1 MAYRVTFRHGG
12 ESGLGP
18 LGYLIITNLVL
29 YVATSIS
36 PRLFIGLFG
45 FHPASF
51 LGQPWTIITALFIHA
66 PFPSIWHILG
76 NMLTLYFFGSY
87 LISLVGERRFLLV
100 YFIGGILGNVVFMW
114 LGSPLSTAIGASGAV
129 FAVAGSLAVMRPKS
143 TVFIL
148 PIPVPVPLWVAVL
161 GGFLVIS
168 PGVAWQAHL
177 GGLVV
182 GLIAGFLFRR
192 RVGRFF

>member
-12 ESGLGP
+12 ESGLGT

-29 YVATSIS
+29 YVATFIS

-45 FHPASF
+45 FQPASF
-51 LGQPWTIITALFIHA
+51 LGHPWTILTSLFIHDG
-66 PFPSIWHILG
+66 IWHILG

-87 LISLVGERRFLLV
+87 LISLVGERRFLVV
-100 YFIGGILGNVVFMW
+100 YFLGGILGNVVFMW

-129 FAVAGSLAVMRPKS
+129 FAVAGALAVMRPKS

-161 GGFLVIS
+161 GGFLIIS
-168 PGVAWQAHL
+168 PGIAWQAHL

-182 GLIAGFLFRR
+182 GLISGFLFRR
-192 RVGRFF
+192 QVGRFF